1 MSQYWCA
8 RRPNSAEHQHPFLV
22 FDGQDRLHLPL
33 TTFAKDACARL
44 SPKTVQTY
52 LYSLQP
58 YFTWLDTDLWQVRS
72 GYRWN
77 SPPQQVRRSI
87 DDYLVQKLQCQL
99 LPHHQGWK
107 YIAITV
113 GIRSTLR
120 IFLAALKL
128 FYQIMR
134 ERDMYPFA
142 NPLVD
147 SMNATIAAA
156 LAHLEREEGEQTLPR
171 MPDQSGVEAPRPKPK
186 HRLTDSYYKVEHDE
200 WHPQIIDDP
209 NLPGYILKGGRTLPL
224 KYTRLR
230 DEVVTWLLFETGAR
244 VSEVCGLMLA
254 DWSALGTKNK
264 AKAFSKGS
272 AGRRV
277 KTISFAEDTVILLRR
292 YFDEERVHFDPHGY
306 QLDDYLLL
314 GKQQQLAKG
323 PSSSTGRR
331 QISSAV
337 EPAGEAQG
345 TDGTQAEMVTARR
358 NTLL

>member
-1 MSQYWCA
+1 
-8 RRPNSAEHQHPFLV
+8 
-22 FDGQDRLHLPL
+22 
-33 TTFAKDACARL
+33 
-44 SPKTVQTY
+44 
-52 LYSLQP
+52 
-58 YFTWLDTDLWQVRS
+58 
-72 GYRWN
+72 
-77 SPPQQVRRSI
+77 
-87 DDYLVQKLQCQL
+87 
-99 LPHHQGWK
+99 
-107 YIAITV
+107 
-113 GIRSTLR
+113 